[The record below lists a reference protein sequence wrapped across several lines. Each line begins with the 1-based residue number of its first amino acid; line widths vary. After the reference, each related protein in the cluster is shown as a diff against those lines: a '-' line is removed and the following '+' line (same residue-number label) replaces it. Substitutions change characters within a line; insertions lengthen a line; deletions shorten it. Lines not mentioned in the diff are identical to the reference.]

1 MDLSYTETQELLRQ
15 TARDFAQ
22 RDFPIRR
29 HRELAESKAT
39 FDAETWEKMAGLGWP
54 GLMVEETYGGTG
66 GGWVDLIVLLEE
78 MGRALMP
85 MTLMAHT
92 LAGLLIQ
99 RYGDDAQRR
108 ALLPAVAAGERIFAV
123 AITEPRATLDPEGI
137 QCEASRSDDGF
148 LLNGVK
154 HFVRGAGAA
163 STIVT
168 LARLDGGLAIFLI
181 EKDAAGVTVTPLDT
195 IGDDDQ
201 AKIELEGVRVPE
213 SALLGGRPLNWQ
225 TLQEIVDMAALIECG
240 YGVGVMARDTEVT
253 IGYVKDRVQFGRPI
267 GSFQAVH
274 HQVADQVTDVD
285 CGRLL
290 TLYAAWALDEGQP
303 LASIEIARAKAWTSD
318 ALRRVARTG
327 NQLHGG
333 IGFSREY
340 DIHFYFQ
347 RAKTNEL
354 MYGIADEHR
363 ERIAAALLD
372 G

>member
-29 HRELAESKAT
+29 HRELVETKTT
-39 FDAETWEKMAGLGWP
+39 FDPETWQKMAGLGWP
-54 GLMVEETYGGTG
+54 GLMVDEAHGGTG
-66 GGWVDLIVLLEE
+66 GNWVDLIVLLEE
-78 MGRALMP
+78 MGRALLP
-85 MTLMAHT
+85 MTFLAHA
-92 LAGLLIQ
+92 LAGLVIQ
-99 RYGDDAQRR
+99 RYGDEAQRR
-108 ALLPAVAAGERIFAV
+108 ALLPAVAGGERTFAV
-123 AITEPRATLDPEGI
+123 AITEPRATLDRAGI
-137 QCEASRSDDGF
+137 QCEARRADGGYT
-148 LLNGVK
+148 LHGTK

-163 STIVT
+163 DTLVV
-168 LARLDGGLAIFLI
+168 LARLDDQLGIFLV
-181 EKDAAGVTVTPLDT
+181 EKAAEGVTVTPLDT

-201 AKIELEGVRVPE
+201 ARVELAGVRVPGE
-213 SALLGGRPLNWQ
+213 ALLGGAPQGWDA
-225 TLQEIVDMAALIECG
+225 LQAIADMGALIECG

-290 TLYAAWALDEGQP
+290 TLYAAWVLDEGQP
-303 LASIEIARAKAWTSD
+303 AASIEIARAKAWTSD

-354 MYGIADEHR
+354 MFGIADEHR

-372 G
+372 S